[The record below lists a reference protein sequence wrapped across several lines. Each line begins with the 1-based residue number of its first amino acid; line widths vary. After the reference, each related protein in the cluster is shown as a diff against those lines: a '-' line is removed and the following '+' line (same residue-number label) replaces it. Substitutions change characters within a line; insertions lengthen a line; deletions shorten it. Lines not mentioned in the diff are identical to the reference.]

1 MRLIAGRDEGPLDA
15 QPIDSEAAQEIVEI
29 EEILPANPGWI
40 GAGEGVGIC
49 RLILS
54 DLPCEGVRDPLYQA
68 FVATG
73 FLRPR

>member
-1 MRLIAGRDEGPLDA
+1 MRLIAGRDDGPLDP
-15 QPIDSEAAQEIVEI
+15 QSSDSEAAQEIVEI
-29 EEILPANPGWI
+29 AESLPAHPGWI

-49 RLILS
+49 PLILS

>member
-1 MRLIAGRDEGPLDA
+1 MRLIVGRDDGPLA
-15 QPIDSEAAQEIVEI
+15 PQPVDSEAAQEIVEI
-29 EEILPANPGWI
+29 TEIQPAQLGWL
-40 GAGEGVGIC
+40 GAGEGAGIG

-54 DLPCEGVRDPLYQA
+54 DLPVEGVSDPLYQA